1 MSIKLKKGDVT
12 IAEVLALSRAVYKN
26 GEIDNKMMRE
36 KKDVTSGKLTARRG
50 LIYDRQSKEWKQES
64 REIRFDFIV
73 SSKPI
78 SYVKTDNVA
87 VHRYPVTFLL
97 KDYEKGLNSSFR
109 WRTGGLKKWKNA
121 EKYKGRLLSE
131 AKTPKDREDILREK
145 AKHKAENQK
154 ITDKNI
160 RNGLQGNFIFHLM
173 WVLKQYGL
181 LFGPLTCLNKKP
193 EITNKKLTPFFDKT
207 ALYIVLRIL
216 PKLLQNPK
224 LNQVFKK

>member
-1 MSIKLKKGDVT
+1 MSIKLKKGDIT
-12 IAEVLALSRAVYKN
+12 INEVLTLSRAVYK
-26 GEIDNKMMRE
+26 GEIDNKLRRE
-36 KKDVTSGKLTARRG
+36 KLDVTGGKLTARRG
-50 LIYDRQSKEWKQES
+50 LIYDPITKEWKQES
-64 REIRFDFIV
+64 REIKFSFLV

-78 SYVKTDNVA
+78 SYEKTDNVA
-87 VHRYPVTFLL
+87 VHKYPVIFLI
-97 KDYEKGLNSSFR
+97 KNYEKGLNSSFR
-109 WRTGGLKKWKNA
+109 WRTGGLKKWKNGK
-121 EKYKGRLLSE
+121 KYKGRLLSE

-154 ITDKNI
+154 IADGNI
-160 RNGLQGNFIFHLM
+160 KNGLQGNFIFHLM

-216 PKLLQNPK
+216 PKLLKHPK